1 MPLCTMSY
9 AWFGGW
15 DTNAGQPSEL
25 NHLKIPDSSANYD
38 CTS

>member
-1 MPLCTMSY
+1 MPLCTMWY

-15 DTNAGQPSEL
+15 DKNSGQPSEL
-25 NHLKIPDSSANYD
+25 NHLKILTSRVNYD